1 MANFSASDI
10 IGKTLIAKKDTP
22 VFSTPTETGKPLIVI
37 KKGQTIGIV
46 YSYLAPNANRSK
58 LYWMFESQANKK
70 PYYVAHN
77 IGNFDVKS
85 LYDQGVKTTK
95 EKQQEEEDKNKT
107 TAEKISDTLKNFLYL
122 GLGAYVVVNLG
133 SAFIQTNG
141 KRNR

>member
-1 MANFSASDI
+1 MANFSAADI
-10 IGKTLIAKKDTP
+10 IGKTLFAKKDTP
-22 VFSTPTETGKPLIVI
+22 IFATPTEMGQPLLII
-37 KKGQTIGIV
+37 KKGQPIGVV
-46 YSYLAPNANRSK
+46 YSYLAPNANRAK
-58 LYWMFESQANKK
+58 LYWVFESKTSKK

-77 IGNFDVKS
+77 VGNFDIKA